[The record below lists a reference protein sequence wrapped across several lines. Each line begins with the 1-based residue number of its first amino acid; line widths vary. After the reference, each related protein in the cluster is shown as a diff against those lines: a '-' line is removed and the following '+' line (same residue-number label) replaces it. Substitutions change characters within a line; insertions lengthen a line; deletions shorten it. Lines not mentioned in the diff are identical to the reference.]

1 MKFRKRN
8 KMRRRLLLHPKIKFF
23 DLYIFWKNVGGFPM
37 YIKRD
42 YTTCNKVEVV
52 GWKRDLT
59 CKKRRK
65 NGCFPCLTC
74 KLYEPK
80 ERYANENI

>member
-1 MKFRKRN
+1 
-8 KMRRRLLLHPKIKFF
+8 
-23 DLYIFWKNVGGFPM
+23 M

-42 YTTCNKVEVV
+42 YTTCNKVKVV
-52 GWKRDLT
+52 GWTKDLT
-59 CKKRRK
+59 CKKQRK

-80 ERYANENI
+80 ERYANDMR